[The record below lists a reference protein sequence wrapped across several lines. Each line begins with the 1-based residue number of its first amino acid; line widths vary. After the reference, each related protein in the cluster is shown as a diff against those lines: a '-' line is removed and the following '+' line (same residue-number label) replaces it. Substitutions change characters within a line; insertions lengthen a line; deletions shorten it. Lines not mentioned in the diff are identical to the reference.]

1 MRIPGRM
8 VDWVCA
14 GPYATQSRQPRQ
26 VRKEATATGHYGR
39 SRSPG
44 TFLNAVVGCWLLVD
58 GGWTGFPPLNNLSVF
73 WRAAREGCLLL
84 RERDGKTSNGKGKSR
99 FLRYAAE

>member
-1 MRIPGRM
+1 
-8 VDWVCA
+8 
-14 GPYATQSRQPRQ
+14 
-26 VRKEATATGHYGR
+26 
-39 SRSPG
+39 
-44 TFLNAVVGCWLLVD
+44 LLVD

-84 RERDGKTSNGKGKSR
+84 RERDGKSSNGKGKSR